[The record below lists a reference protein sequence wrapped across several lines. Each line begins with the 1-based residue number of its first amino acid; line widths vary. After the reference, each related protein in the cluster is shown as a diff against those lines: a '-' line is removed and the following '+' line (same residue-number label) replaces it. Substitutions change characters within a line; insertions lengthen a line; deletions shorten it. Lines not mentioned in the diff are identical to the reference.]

1 MPKIAYSRGVI
12 SGMKSNNDEK
22 SMMPLVITSMAV
34 ISPLLVIL
42 GIVIGD
48 SLGGGALT
56 SDSMS
61 SWLSAIAT
69 VAIAVLT
76 FILAKETWYLRAA
89 QIQQLK
95 ELKRENIRPNV
106 GLEFEHSHVGIHFIN
121 VKINNFGNG
130 IAKKIRFKFLDRNG
144 DLVSTNEDVLVAK
157 FKNLAMFTVGVESLG
172 IRQVISTFL
181 FSFLDLQKEL
191 KGDIYSPY
199 VRVHII
205 FEDVEGTLYEN
216 EFSIDFAQYKGMVEL
231 GKNPLNQ
238 IANDI
243 QKIQKDF
250 SKITRSNNRIGV
262 NVFSEKDRVQED
274 ESTRDWL
281 AEQMRKE

>member
-1 MPKIAYSRGVI
+1 
-12 SGMKSNNDEK
+12 MKSNNDEK

-106 GLEFEHSHVGIHFIN
+106 GLEFEHSPVGIHFIN